1 MSGISSI
8 KNVVAVGIGTVLFMV
23 LARFF
28 VIPSP
33 VPNTIISIQYAVLIV
48 FSIIYGPVTGLLI
61 GFIAHTMMDLS
72 WGGSPRWS
80 WILASA
86 CVGFIIGLSAKKI
99 KYSGWRFWI
108 WKKFKANLV
117 YKKSIYKKGWSG
129 YCEAA
134 NCQRRK
140 LHNKIDSL

>member
-48 FSIIYGPVTGLLI
+48 CAIIYGPVTGLLI

-72 WGGSPRWS
+72 WDGSPRWS

-86 CVGFIIGLSAKKI
+86 CVGFH
-99 KYSGWRFWI
+99 YWT
-108 WKKFKANLV
+108 
-117 YKKSIYKKGWSG
+117 
-129 YCEAA
+129 
-134 NCQRRK
+134 
-140 LHNKIDSL
+140 